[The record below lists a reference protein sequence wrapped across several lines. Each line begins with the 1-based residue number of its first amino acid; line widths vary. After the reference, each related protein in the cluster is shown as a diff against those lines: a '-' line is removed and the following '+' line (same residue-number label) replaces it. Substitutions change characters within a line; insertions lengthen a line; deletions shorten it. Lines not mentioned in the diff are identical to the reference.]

1 MNYLVSRKSYA
12 LVCFFIVASV
22 MAHAVSFRT
31 YVSVAGNDG
40 NTGMSCPA
48 NAPCRSF
55 NAALSVTFPHGE
67 VVALDS
73 GDYMPVTVTQS
84 ATIKAAP
91 GADATIV
98 SMGFGDAISI
108 NIGSSDTVVV
118 RGLTVNGSNGS
129 GWSGIHFWAGGTLH
143 VENCT
148 STDFSFAAIIA
159 DAAGKLVITDTVV
172 RNSSFGVVLQTTS
185 GQIHATLDHVQIKNN
200 QYTGVDARNNA
211 QAIVRNSL
219 LVDNPQTAAQ
229 ASGPSGGPGV
239 LTIEDCVIKDNNMG
253 IVAYYSNTI
262 RVSHSTITDN
272 NQGLSPFGGQILSF
286 GNNRLAGNIT
296 DGSFTGMVPLQ

>member
-1 MNYLVSRKSYA
+1 MNYFVSRKSFA
-12 LVCFFIVASV
+12 LLWFFVFASV

-40 NTGMSCPA
+40 NTSMSCPA

-98 SMGFGDAISI
+98 SMGFGDAISV

-143 VENCT
+143 VENCI
-148 STDFSFAAIIA
+148 STDFSFSAIIS
-159 DAAGKLVITDTVV
+159 DASGKLVITDTIV
-172 RNSSFGVVLQTTS
+172 RNSSFGVVLQSPS

-200 QYTGVDARNNA
+200 QYTGLDARNNA
-211 QAIVRNSL
+211 QAIIRNSL

-229 ASGPSGGPGV
+229 ASGPSGA

-253 IVAYYSNTI
+253 IVAYSPSII

-272 NQGLSPFGGQILSF
+272 SQGLSPFGGQILSF

>member
-1 MNYLVSRKSYA
+1 MNCFVSKKSLVFLCSFVLVS
-12 LVCFFIVASV
+12 I
-22 MAHAVSFRT
+22 MAHASNFRT

-40 NTGMSCPA
+40 NAGMGCPA
-48 NAPCRSF
+48 NAPCRNF
-55 NAALSVTFPHGE
+55 NAALGVTFPHGE

-73 GDYMPVTVTQS
+73 GDYMPATVNQS
-84 ATIKAAP
+84 VTIKAAP

-108 NIGSSDTVVV
+108 NIGPSDTVVI

-143 VENCT
+143 IENCI

-172 RNSSFGVVLQTTS
+172 RNSSFGVILQTTS
-185 GQIHATLDHVQIKNN
+185 GQIHATLDHVQI
-200 QYTGVDARNNA
+200 ARNNA
-211 QAIVRNSL
+211 QAIIRNSL

-229 ASGPSGGPGV
+229 ASAASGATAA

-253 IVAYYSNTI
+253 INAYYPSII

-272 NQGLSPFGGQILSF
+272 AQGLSPFGGQILSF
-286 GNNRLAGNIT
+286 GNNRLAGNGM
-296 DGSFTGMVPLQ
+296 DGSFTGIVPLQ